1 VTHLS
6 LDHVGIAVADL
17 DAGEAQFQRLGFQ
30 LTPRGYHTLP
40 PSSPGAARP
49 RTGTG
54 TGNHCAMLGRGYLEI
69 IGVTDPFYQGRLR
82 ADLARHEG
90 LHIVAFGTEDAPA
103 TARALRQAGLEAAE
117 PRILERPIEEQGRA
131 HLARFEIVDFPEKL
145 LPEGHFFAI
154 HHRTPDLLWKPGL
167 TSHPNGVVGLEMLTV
182 AVADPAEFARRLG
195 RCLGGEPEAGDGLI
209 FRLAAGNIRVVDS
222 HWIVR
227 HLPGKTPALPYIA
240 GIGLVI
246 ADMGKTAD
254 FLKRKRVDHERKPD
268 ALIVSPAQACGA
280 FIEFRASAAQA
291 R

>member
-1 VTHLS
+1 VSELS

-40 PSSPGAARP
+40 PPAPGAERP
-49 RTGTG
+49 RTG
-54 TGNHCAMLGRGYLEI
+54 TGNHCAMLRRGYLEI
-69 IGVTDPFYQGRLR
+69 IGITDPAYQGRLR
-82 ADLARHEG
+82 ADLARYEG
-90 LHIVAFGTEDAPA
+90 LHLAAFGTEDAPA

-154 HHRTPDLLWKPGL
+154 HHATPDLLWRPGL
-167 TSHPNGVVGLEMLTV
+167 TTHPNGVTGLEMLTV
-182 AVADPAEFARRLG
+182 AVADHADFARRLG
-195 RCLGGEPEAGDGLI
+195 RCLGTEPEAGDGLI
-209 FRLAAGNIRVVDS
+209 FRLTTGSVRVVDGG
-222 HWIVR
+222 WIAR
-227 HLPGKTPALPYIA
+227 RLPGKTPALPYIA
-240 GIGLVI
+240 GIGLAV
-246 ADMGKTAD
+246 ADIGKTAD
-254 FLKRKRVDHERKPD
+254 LLKRNGVDHARKPD
-268 ALIVSPAQACGA
+268 AVIVAPAQACGA